1 MSPAFKRVPA
11 IDKCFAILEL
21 LAQSREPMGISDISG
36 RLDLNKSTVFNILH
50 TLMDLNV
57 LENQTDGKFV
67 FGTRFYTLGN
77 MAGNR
82 SKLIQTAHPYL
93 ETINEKTKL
102 SAFLGLRSDRRVI
115 LIDKVDSA
123 YGIKVSSEIGMQ
135 MPVLAGA
142 GIKAML
148 SQLPD
153 EEVDEILARTEL
165 KRYTPYS
172 IIDKAV
178 YKQEIIGVRKQGIAY
193 DREEYIE
200 GMVAFAI
207 PVKANVR
214 DLQAAIWAVGLTR
227 QVSNSSIPEVTELLK
242 GISEEISH
250 RLL

>member
-1 MSPAFKRVPA
+1 MSPAFTRVPA

-21 LAQSREPMGISDISG
+21 LARSKESMGISGISG
-36 RLDLNKSTVFNILH
+36 KLDLNKSTVFNIVH

-57 LENQTDGKFV
+57 LENQPDGKFV
-67 FGTRFYTLGN
+67 FGTRFYILGN
-77 MAGNR
+77 MAGKR
-82 SKLIQTAHPYL
+82 SELIQTAHPYL
-93 ETINEKTKL
+93 ERINEKTKL
-102 SAFLGLRSDRRVI
+102 SAFLGLRSDRQVI

-123 YGIKVSSEIGMQ
+123 YGIKLSSEIGMQ
-135 MPVLAGA
+135 MPILAGA

-153 EEVDEILARTEL
+153 EEIDEILARTEL
-165 KRYTPYS
+165 KRYTQYS

-178 YKQEIIGVRKQGIAY
+178 YKEEILEVRKQGIAY

-207 PVKANVR
+207 PIKVNGR

-227 QVSNSSIPEVTELLK
+227 QVPEASIQELTALLK
-242 GISEEISH
+242 GISEEVNY
-250 RLL
+250 RFQ